1 MNTEH
6 ISKNIFTY
14 IKTHYGET
22 ILAKIRK
29 LEKTKIK
36 YSSYT
41 NHLRFSLRCHHNKI
55 LPKDLQLK
63 SRIKTE
69 RSKIILQRAG
79 KLLLQERIHINH
91 VIRDRLKNGIE
102 QLKGKILESITPEEF
117 HLVEKIH
124 ENSYKKS
131 FDLTKKRHIRKFDEL
146 ISRNRIRQ
154 SATNIA
160 DKKKWVINMSSR
172 QLTHIETDL
181 LTKGLNF
188 SITSKTL
195 PNKDI
200 IATIEDAVKDLE
212 KEEADTIRA
221 KVSLTLL
228 NSKPPEDNLSKDER
242 KALKELQ
249 SDTSIVIL
257 PADKGRSTVILNR
270 DDYLEKCMDHINNGP
285 YQLLKKDPTTKI
297 KAKTLKQLKVLKDN
311 EFIDN
316 KLYYY
321 LKPTDSPAPR
331 FYGQPKIHKPG
342 VPIPPIVSY
351 SGSPLYNLNKY
362 IANILK
368 TYVKHENNNAKNSTT
383 FSNYI
388 RNVPIEDDE
397 IMVSF
402 DVTSL
407 YTNIPIIDTLNI
419 IKDYVH
425 SDDQFARKT
434 AIPQD
439 KFLDLVNLV
448 LTTTWYTFNSQ
459 FYQQTDGV
467 AMGGPASSTTAEIYM
482 QAHEST
488 AISTALHPPKVWER
502 FVDDVYSIV
511 KRTQLENF
519 FHHINNLLQNIKF
532 TMEEESNGELAF
544 LDTLLK
550 RNNGEISVLVYRK
563 PTHTD
568 QYLHYSSHH

>member
-1 MNTEH
+1 M
-6 ISKNIFTY
+6 
-14 IKTHYGET
+14 
-22 ILAKIRK
+22 
-29 LEKTKIK
+29 
-36 YSSYT
+36 
-41 NHLRFSLRCHHNKI
+41 
-55 LPKDLQLK
+55 
-63 SRIKTE
+63 
-69 RSKIILQRAG
+69 
-79 KLLLQERIHINH
+79 
-91 VIRDRLKNGIE
+91 
-102 QLKGKILESITPEEF
+102 KGKILESITPEEF

-131 FDLTKKRHIRKFDEL
+131 FDLTKKIHIRKFDEL
-146 ISRNRIRQ
+146 ISRNRITQ
-154 SATNIA
+154 SATNIT
-160 DKKKWVINMSSR
+160 DNKKWVINMSSR
-172 QLTHIETDL
+172 QLIHIETDL
-181 LTKGLNF
+181 LAKGLNF

-200 IATIEDAVKDLE
+200 IATLEDAVKDLE

-221 KVSLTLL
+221 KVSLRLL
-228 NSKPPEDNLSKDER
+228 NSKPPKDNLSKDER

-257 PADKGRSTVILNR
+257 PADKGRSTVIFNR
-270 DDYLEKCMDHINNGP
+270 EDYLEKCMDHINNGP
-285 YQLLKKDPTTKI
+285 YQLLKKDPTTII
-297 KAKTLKQLKVLKDN
+297 KAKTLKQLKVLKN
-311 EFIDN
+311 NKFIDN

-331 FYGQPKIHKPG
+331 FYGQPKIHQPV
-342 VPIPPIVSY
+342 VPIRPIVSY

-362 IANILK
+362 ITNILK

-388 RNVPIEDDE
+388 QNVPIEDGE

-402 DVTSL
+402 DVTSV

-434 AIPQD
+434 AIPQE

-459 FYQQTDGV
+459 FYEQADGV

-488 AISTALHPPKVWER
+488 AISTALHPTKVWER
-502 FVDDVYSIV
+502 FVDDV
-511 KRTQLENF
+511 
-519 FHHINNLLQNIKF
+519 
-532 TMEEESNGELAF
+532 
-544 LDTLLK
+544 
-550 RNNGEISVLVYRK
+550 
-563 PTHTD
+563 
-568 QYLHYSSHH
+568 